1 MLIQKQ
7 AQTGICQ
14 TVENKVPEILNQI
27 SDYYILYCLS
37 RKMAMVKM
45 FYKIWLIIVF
55 KSDFSSISYNTSSKI
70 WLENSQNSLKMGN
83 RKLAKLSTDLVVPG
97 YVSLKL
103 AKLLSYQLSRDFYN
117 FKCTGIIMCFNRRYS
132 SMIRNV
138 VNHSMMY
145 ANVFLNFV
153 ENVILFSR
161 RGISHLNIYLM

>member
-1 MLIQKQ
+1 
-7 AQTGICQ
+7 
-14 TVENKVPEILNQI
+14 
-27 SDYYILYCLS
+27 
-37 RKMAMVKM
+37 MAMVKM

-55 KSDFSSISYNTSSKI
+55 KSDFSSISYNTS
-70 WLENSQNSLKMGN
+70 SQNSLKMGN

-117 FKCTGIIMCFNRRYS
+117 FKCTEIIMCFNRRYS
-132 SMIRNV
+132 RMIRNV

-153 ENVILFSR
+153 ENGILFFR